1 MILTAPLEC
10 TVPWTEDR
18 EKAPK
23 QDDPLVL
30 DARPAAQEQVG
41 KLYLENMWVPE
52 VTRISFCRRSLS
64 TSSEVTHTPR
74 PFCRQ
79 PPRLLHASA
88 GPVEQHA
95 LFDPILLTVCG
106 CFHKY
111 SHDIPDIPA
120 LDEHREELET
130 EETVIWYVFGHEK
143 EPERAEDSQDA
154 LNEDEWRKRQLD
166 RMEKR

>member
-1 MILTAPLEC
+1 L
-10 TVPWTEDR
+10 WTEG
-18 EKAPK
+18 EGKALK
-23 QDDPLVL
+23 QECQLVL
-30 DARPAAQEQVG
+30 DARPAAQERVG
-41 KLYLENMWVPE
+41 KLYLKSLWVPE
-52 VTRISFCRRSLS
+52 VPRLSFCRRSLS

-95 LFDPILLTVCG
+95 LFDPILHTVCE
-106 CFHKY
+106 CSQKY
-111 SHDIPDIPA
+111 SHDIPEILA

-130 EETVIWYVFGHEK
+130 EETDIWYAFGHEK

-154 LNEDEWRKRQLD
+154 LSEDEWWKRQLD
-166 RMEKR
+166 RMERR